1 MAIELTLSNMLQ
13 LFAALSPLLLSF
25 FLVMSSLFNQ
35 SLKGLVYL
43 AGVLMASVI
52 NIFLMNQIKS
62 PMKPEASKSI
72 SCNLVSLPF
81 LTQFNSPAPSS
92 LFIAFTTAY
101 LVLPMQYNNQ
111 MNYVIL
117 AALLCLFGLDAVTKI
132 QNNCTTLGG
141 SFLGALVGGILG
153 TIWYT
158 LFHVSGYD
166 SLLYFDELESN
177 NVTCSRPSKQTF
189 KCSVYKNG
197 ELISSNVV

>member
-1 MAIELTLSNMLQ
+1 MAIKLTFSNILQ
-13 LFAALSPLLLSF
+13 LFAALAPLLLGF

-35 SLKGLVYL
+35 SLKGMVYL
-43 AGVLMASVI
+43 AGVLM
-52 NIFLMNQIKS
+52 NLIKS
-62 PMKPEASKSI
+62 PMSKETSGTV
-72 SCNLVSLPF
+72 SCNLIELPF
-81 LTQFNSPAPSS
+81 ISQFNSPAPSS
-92 LFIAFTTAY
+92 LFIAFTIAY

-111 MNYVIL
+111 MNYVVL
-117 AALLCLFGLDAVTKI
+117 AALLCLFSVDAVTKV
-132 QNNCTTLGG
+132 QKGCTTLGG

>member
-1 MAIELTLSNMLQ
+1 MAIKLTFSNMLQ
-13 LFAALSPLLLSF
+13 LFAALSPLLLGF

-35 SLKGLVYL
+35 NLKGLIYL

-62 PMKPEASKSI
+62 PVSDKASL
-72 SCNLVSLPF
+72 SCNLVDLPF
-81 LTQFNSPAPSS
+81 ITEFNSPAPSS
-92 LFIAFTTAY
+92 LFIAFTIAY
-101 LVLPMQYNNQ
+101 LVLPMKYNNN

-117 AALLCLFGLDAVTKI
+117 ASLLGLFGIDAITKI
-132 QNNCTTLGG
+132 QNNCTTVGG
-141 SFLGALVGGILG
+141 SFLGALVGFILG
-153 TIWYT
+153 SIWYT

-197 ELISSNVV
+197 ELISSNIV